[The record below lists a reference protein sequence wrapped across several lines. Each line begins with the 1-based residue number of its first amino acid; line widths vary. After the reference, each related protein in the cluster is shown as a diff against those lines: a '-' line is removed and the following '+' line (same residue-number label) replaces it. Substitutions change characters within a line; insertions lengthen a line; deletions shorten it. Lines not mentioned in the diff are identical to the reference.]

1 MYLLTCTILVP
12 AWKILKLSLPKKYI
26 IRPSFIEIC
35 DLIILLLLSHFVNVT
50 SYLQNKTAQLA
61 TNEEE
66 ALGKAYLKYLD
77 ALANGND
84 NHVYN
89 LHVGRM
95 LLLQGKP
102 EEAVIRLQVA
112 VGLKPTNTDV
122 RSVHWTVRL
131 NNEAI
136 SKPSNCKSTIT
147 CNCNS

>member
-1 MYLLTCTILVP
+1 M
-12 AWKILKLSLPKKYI
+12 
-26 IRPSFIEIC
+26 
-35 DLIILLLLSHFVNVT
+35 T

-102 EEAVIRLQVA
+102 EEAVVRLQVS
-112 VGLKPTNTDV
+112 VGLKPTNTDA
-122 RSVHWTVRL
+122 RSVLCTVRL
-131 NNEAI
+131 NNKATI
-136 SKPSNCKSTIT
+136 SY
-147 CNCNS
+147 

>member
-1 MYLLTCTILVP
+1 M
-12 AWKILKLSLPKKYI
+12 
-26 IRPSFIEIC
+26 
-35 DLIILLLLSHFVNVT
+35 NVT

-112 VGLKPTNTDV
+112 VGLKPTNTDA
-122 RSVHWTVRL
+122 RSVH
-131 NNEAI
+131 
-136 SKPSNCKSTIT
+136 
-147 CNCNS
+147 